1 MRTLERLRQIVHN
14 ARRPT
19 DDELMRTAQ
28 EFAQMQQRW
37 VDAALEQV
45 PGLLAE
51 PLTQRQDTP
60 ETRAA
65 LEALCQRVA
74 VDGKEEDVARFV
86 AARYDGSQL
95 MLNEIY
101 AEMRTLSR
109 IRAESFSATGI
120 YDGLPADGNQYPPVR
135 DKWTREQLVRRLYA
149 DVVTKAWSIE
159 AYPTRAQVRFV
170 FGLLCLWP
178 S

>member
-14 ARRPT
+14 AHRPT
-19 DDELMRTAQ
+19 DDELMRTAR

-37 VDAALEQV
+37 ADAALEQV
-45 PGLLAE
+45 PGLLTE
-51 PLTQRQDTP
+51 PLTQRRDTP

-65 LEALCQRVA
+65 LEARCQQVV
-74 VDGKEEDVARFV
+74 VDGKQEDVARFA

-109 IRAESFSATGI
+109 IRAESFRAI
-120 YDGLPADGNQYPPVR
+120 YDGLPADEYPPVR
-135 DKWTREQLVRRLYA
+135 HKWTREQLVL
-149 DVVTKAWSIE
+149 
-159 AYPTRAQVRFV
+159 
-170 FGLLCLWP
+170 FGLML
-178 S
+178 